1 MRRALSIAAICA
13 AALAASAQTVSA
25 FPLDGCT
32 MSAQSMRADRT
43 ILDKASGPGA
53 GGTQDAPL
61 EVDSNGSVPWSGA
74 TGSQVIKN
82 NSWHIEVFY
91 LPLFRGS
98 SANAD
103 GETSAEGTVDFRKDA
118 PFRFTGLYF
127 ASGGISGDGGRC
139 DGSGWFKAIG
149 DPIGT
154 VPFLAGL
161 VVMILGLV
169 LLALAV
175 VRASIVAGVA
185 GGVLT
190 GLALATLLVI
200 FSALPLGSSTPLAV
214 LAIGIVVGV
223 ACWLV
228 GRSVASRRVA

>member
-1 MRRALSIAAICA
+1 MRRALSIAVICVV
-13 AALAASAQTVSA
+13 ALAASAPTVSA

-32 MSAQSMRADRT
+32 MSVQSMRADGT
-43 ILDKASGPGA
+43 LLDKASGPGA
-53 GGTQDAPL
+53 GGTQADPL
-61 EVDSNGSVPWSGA
+61 EVDSNGSVTWSGT
-74 TGSQVIKN
+74 TGSQVIKDN
-82 NSWHIEVFY
+82 VWHIDVFY
-91 LPLFRGS
+91 LPLFRGN

-103 GETSAEGTVDFRKDA
+103 GETSADGTVDFRKDA

-127 ASGGISGDGGRC
+127 ASGGIRGDDGRC

-149 DPIGT
+149 DPVGT
-154 VPFLAGL
+154 VPFLVGL
-161 VVMILGLV
+161 VVLFLGLL

-175 VRASIVAGVA
+175 MRASIVAGVA

-200 FSALPLGSSTPLAV
+200 FSALPLGPSTPLAGMP
-214 LAIGIVVGV
+214 IGIVAGV

-228 GRSVASRRVA
+228 GRSMASRRVA

>member
-13 AALAASAQTVSA
+13 AVLAVSAQTVSA
-25 FPLDGCT
+25 FPLDNCT
-32 MSAQSMRADRT
+32 MSVQSVRADGT
-43 ILDKASGPGA
+43 VHDKATGPGS
-53 GGTQDAPL
+53 GGTEDDPL
-61 EVDSNGSVPWSGA
+61 EVDSNGSVTWAGT

-103 GETSAEGTVDFRKDA
+103 GETSADGTVDFRKDA

-127 ASGGISGDGGRC
+127 ASGGLSGDGGAC
-139 DGSGWFKAIG
+139 DGSGWFRAIG
-149 DPIGT
+149 DPVGT
-154 VPFLAGL
+154 VPFFA
-161 VVMILGLV
+161 GLV
-169 LLALAV
+169 LLILGLALLAWAV
-175 VRASIVAGVA
+175 LRASVVAGLA
-185 GGVLT
+185 GGALT

-200 FSALPLGSSTPLAV
+200 FSALPLGALTPLAI
-214 LAIGIVVGV
+214 LAIGIVAGV

-228 GRSVASRRVA
+228 GRSMASRRVA